1 MLDQCRYSRDEKKA
15 GGMEAAHIFSRILE
29 KTAMHIG
36 VLLQHFAQV
45 DDDTRLVALRK
56 GAGAKENQ
64 TGR

>member
-1 MLDQCRYSRDEKKA
+1 
-15 GGMEAAHIFSRILE
+15 MEAAHIFSRILE